1 MQQPE
6 LLVCD
11 VAGTSVEDR
20 GQVPQ
25 AFTNALAEH
34 GVQVSAEQIHAV
46 RGSSKRQAIFQ
57 LLEESADRRERSERI
72 YDSFCEQLAQLY
84 RRDGVQLL
92 PGVRETFQH
101 LRQRGIKI
109 VLNTGF
115 DRPTSKV
122 LFDLIGDIDTLI
134 DGLVCGDEVKQ
145 GRPAPYM
152 IFHAMEAVGVLNTQL
167 VANVGDT
174 ILDLQAGANA
184 GVAWNI
190 GVYSGAHRKEQ
201 LEAQPHSHIVASVAD
216 LAQLWP

>member
-1 MQQPE
+1 MQLPE

-25 AFTNALAEH
+25 AFTAALAQH

-57 LLEESADRRERSERI
+57 LLEDSPERQERADRM
-72 YDSFCEQLAQLY
+72 YDSFCEHLAQLY

-101 LRQRGIKI
+101 LHQRGVKI

-122 LFDLIGDIDTLI
+122 LFDLIDGIDSLI

-145 GRPAPYM
+145 GRPRTLYDFSRYGSSWRAEY
-152 IFHAMEAVGVLNTQL
+152 AACRQ
-167 VANVGDT
+167 
-174 ILDLQAGANA
+174 
-184 GVAWNI
+184 
-190 GVYSGAHRKEQ
+190 YRRYRS
-201 LEAQPHSHIVASVAD
+201 
-216 LAQLWP
+216 